1 MGPLIMSMPRTTYQG
16 AFSEP
21 TGGGATTKLVG
32 SAVEEE
38 ELYSRQAASRLSAK
52 LQRTAV
58 MVSCSFRGG
67 LDAPAVGMDPT
78 LLQHRAAAL
87 AEKRVYE
94 ILKDLQSKGT
104 L

>member
-1 MGPLIMSMPRTTYQG
+1 MSMPRTSYQG

-21 TGGGATTKLVG
+21 TSSGSGGATTKLVG

-38 ELYSRQAASRLSAK
+38 ELYCRQAAGRLAAK
-52 LQRTAV
+52 LQRVAV
-58 MVSCSFRGG
+58 ICSCSFRGT
-67 LDAPAVGMDPT
+67 DAPPAAAGMDPA

-94 ILKDLQSKGT
+94 ILKDLQAKGE